1 MSNCFSH
8 SRMVRWC
15 PGCGDY
21 AILRYVQQALE
32 QSGYHPDEVV
42 IVSGIGCSS
51 RFPFYMNTHGFH
63 TIHGRAPT
71 IATGLALTRPD
82 LKVIVVTGDG
92 DGLSIGLHHLMHLV
106 RRNVN
111 LTVLMANN
119 QIYGLTKGQTSPTSE
134 VGQKTKTAPQGV
146 AERPLSALKVLQA
159 AGATWLGRSFDVQD
173 KVLVPLIKQA
183 LEHDGTSFI
192 EIYQSCP
199 IFNDNAFAQYGKARD
214 LSNPDILVCWP
225 GQELVT
231 PGAGSWHFTEKGYR
245 LQAEKAPV
253 YSAQGLQAA
262 ALLELQT
269 PCPVGLLHYQPTELA
284 MPALNQERSTTSKG
298 YDAIFESFASWEIS

>member
-1 MSNCFSH
+1 MSNCFAH

-32 QSGYHPDEVV
+32 QSGYKPDEVV

-82 LKVIVVTGDG
+82 LKVIVITGDG

-119 QIYGLTKGQTSPTSE
+119 QVYGLTKGQSSPTSE

-146 AERPLSALKVLQA
+146 SERPLSALKVLHA

-173 KVLVPLIKQA
+173 KVLIPLIKQA
-183 LEHDGTSFI
+183 LEHQGTSFI
-192 EIYQSCP
+192 EIYQGCP
-199 IFNDNAFAQYGKARD
+199 IFNDNAFAKYGKARD
-214 LSNPDILVCWP
+214 IENPEILISWP
-225 GQELVT
+225 GKELVT
-231 PGAGSWHFTEKGYR
+231 PGKGSWHFSENGFEIKEEAS
-245 LQAEKAPV
+245 LP
-253 YSAQGLQAA
+253 YSGSGLQAQ
-262 ALLELQT
+262 ALLDMNA
-269 PCPVGLLHYQPTELA
+269 PCPVGLLYEDKSAIALPELISGTRD
-284 MPALNQERSTTSKG
+284 NSG
-298 YDAIFESFASWEIS
+298 YSRIFQSFASWDVV

>member
-1 MSNCFSH
+1 MPNCFAH
-8 SRMVRWC
+8 SRLVRWC

-32 QSGYHPDEVV
+32 ASGTSPREVV

-71 IATGLALTRPD
+71 IATGLALSRPD

-119 QIYGLTKGQTSPTSE
+119 QVYGLTKGQSSPTSE
-134 VGQKTKTAPQGV
+134 VGQKTKTTPQGV
-146 AERPLSALKVLQA
+146 KERPLSALKSLHA

-173 KVLVPLIKQA
+173 KVLVPLIESA
-183 LEHDGTSFI
+183 LQHQGTSFI
-192 EIYQSCP
+192 EIYQNCP
-199 IFNDNAFAQYGKARD
+199 IFHNSAFERYGKARD
-214 LSNPDILVCWP
+214 MQNPHILHCWP
-225 GQELVT
+225 GKPLSTPDGKSWKWGLAGWEESLDSKQEPYAAT
-231 PGAGSWHFTEKGYR
+231 A
-245 LQAEKAPV
+245 LQ
-253 YSAQGLQAA
+253 AQGL
-262 ALLELQT
+262 LEIES
-269 PCPVGLLHYQPTELA
+269 PIPVGLLYHDPGVPAQPPLE
-284 MPALNQERSTTSKG
+284 PWDHQESG
-298 YDAIFESFASWEIS
+298 YRNIFENFAHWDVK

>member
-1 MSNCFSH
+1 MSHCFSH
-8 SRMVRWC
+8 SRLVRWC

-32 QSGYHPDEVV
+32 KSGLSPDEVV

-82 LKVIVVTGDG
+82 LKIIVVTGDG

-111 LTVLMANN
+111 MTVLMANN
-119 QIYGLTKGQTSPTSE
+119 QVYGLTKGQSSPTSE
-134 VGQKTKTAPQGV
+134 IGQKTKTTPQGV
-146 AERPLSALKVLQA
+146 AERPLSALKVLKA

-173 KVLVPLIKQA
+173 KVLVPLIQSA
-183 LEHDGTSFI
+183 LSHQGTSFI
-192 EIYQSCP
+192 EIYQNCP
-199 IFNDNAFAQYGKARD
+199 IFHDSAFARYGKARD
-214 LSNPDILVCWP
+214 MANPEILHCWP
-225 GQELVT
+225 GEKLQSPDQRQWRFGTQGWEASEDE
-231 PGAGSWHFTEKGYR
+231 PGDVYQGTN
-245 LQAEKAPV
+245 LQA
-253 YSAQGLQAA
+253 QA
-262 ALLELQT
+262 LFELNS
-269 PCPVGLLHYQPTELA
+269 PCPVGLLYQSSDIVP
-284 MPALNQERSTTSKG
+284 MPAMCPELGQKSG
-298 YDAIFESFASWEIS
+298 YAQIFESFAHWDVG

>member
-1 MSNCFSH
+1 MSNCFAH

-32 QSGYHPDEVV
+32 QSGYQPDEVV

-82 LKVIVVTGDG
+82 LKVIVITGDG

-119 QIYGLTKGQTSPTSE
+119 QVYGLTKGQSSPTSE

-146 AERPLSALKVLQA
+146 SERPLSALKVLKA

-173 KVLVPLIKQA
+173 KVLIPLIKQA
-183 LEHDGTSFI
+183 LEHQGTSFI
-192 EIYQSCP
+192 EIYQACP
-199 IFNDNAFAQYGKARD
+199 IFNDNAFAKYGKARD
-214 LSNPDILVCWP
+214 LENSEILVSWP
-225 GQELVT
+225 GQELIT
-231 PGAGSWHFTEKGYR
+231 PGKGSWHFTENGFELKQQAALPYTASG
-245 LQAEKAPV
+245 LQAE
-253 YSAQGLQAA
+253 
-262 ALLELQT
+262 ALLDMHT
-269 PCPVGLLHYQPTELA
+269 PCPVGLLYEDKKAFAFPELSSGQSV
-284 MPALNQERSTTSKG
+284 NTG
-298 YDAIFESFASWEIS
+298 YSRIFQSFASWDVV